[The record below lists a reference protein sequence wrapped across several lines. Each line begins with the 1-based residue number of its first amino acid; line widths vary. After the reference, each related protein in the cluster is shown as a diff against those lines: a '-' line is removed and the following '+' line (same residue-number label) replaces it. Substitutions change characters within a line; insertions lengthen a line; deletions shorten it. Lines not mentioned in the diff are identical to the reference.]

1 MAKLG
6 ISTGTTPNDGS
17 GDSLL
22 DGAVKVNSNFDEVYN
37 KIGDGTDLF
46 VGIVSSITVSGPLSI
61 STTFGAPVIT
71 GLANTAN
78 INATNF
84 QVTGVG
90 TITGTTRLAGINTF
104 SAAGYTVAGLVTASN
119 IISNETIKV
128 AGIVTTS
135 EDGINVSAA
144 VTARSLAIQDVTQTS
159 HFVGLNTVFID
170 HTGVGATAIN
180 ITDTATIGFG
190 SISSANITTINA
202 NTANINSGILTTAT
216 VGTAITIHSKGID
229 AGQAGIITASRL
241 FGAVTGAV
249 TGTASSAT
257 EADLA
262 YGLTGT
268 PSIVVGVATLGGH
281 IFNAPGAFISG
292 ILTATSF
299 SVGTNEIVSSARQ
312 LKNIATLDATTK
324 LTIENA
330 ISDPPNDFD
339 DLNVVG
345 LATVNRL
352 FISGD
357 TRGLNI
363 LGVTTGLSAPGIT
376 TLGIIT
382 GATSLQA
389 TDVYSNF
396 LHGDGSNISNVTG
409 GVTVQDEGSALS
421 TVATTLNFVGS
432 GVVASGSGATKTI
445 TISGGGGGGSIAG
458 ISTTGTS
465 GFNQLNVTGVSTF
478 GANIDLNANID
489 VSGSSTLHN
498 GLVVNGGIVDI
509 NHQIVGLA
517 TDNVIPFY
525 YANVSDFPSASTY
538 HGAVAHGHNTGLL
551 YFAHA
556 GAWLE
561 LVSKDSSGVVNKIVV
576 GAAVTIDQNNI
587 DTVGIITAS
596 EFHGDGSNLT
606 GITGSTVAGISTTGT
621 SGFNQLSISG
631 VSTFTGNIDA
641 NGALDVDGQTDLDV
655 VNVAELATFSSRVQ
669 VGTGLTLD
677 QNNIDAGSYV
687 GIITAKE
694 FHGDGTNV
702 ATSRWAV
709 TNASSNHYVFNGPGN
724 LVNANDPTIYLAR
737 GQKYEFDINASGHPF
752 RIQTSSGASGY
763 NSGNEYTTGITN
775 VGAASSLLTFDV
787 PFDANNTL
795 YYVCQNHSSMNG
807 TIIIYPS
814 I

>member
-61 STTFGAPVIT
+61 STTFGAPVTT

-78 INATNF
+78 INANNF

-135 EDGINVSAA
+135 EDGINVSAG
-144 VTARSLAIQDVTQTS
+144 VTARTLAIQDVTETD

-170 HTGVGATAIN
+170 HTGIAATAIA
-180 ITDTATIGFG
+180 ISDTASIGFG
-190 SISSANITTINA
+190 SITSANITTINS
-202 NTANINSGILTTAT
+202 NLVRGNSGILTTAV
-216 VGTAITIHSKGID
+216 VGTAITMHSKGID

-299 SVGTNEIVSSARQ
+299 SVGANEVVSSARQ

-345 LATVNRL
+345 LATVNTL
-352 FISGD
+352 FVGAH
-357 TRGLNI
+357 TKGLNI

-445 TISGGGGGGSIAG
+445 TISGGGGGGSGSG
-458 ISTTGTS
+458 ISTVAGTV
-465 GFNQLNVTGVSTF
+465 NIADRLNVSGISTF
-478 GANIDLNANID
+478 D
-489 VSGSSTLHN
+489 N

-538 HGAVAHGHNTGLL
+538 HGALAHGHNTGLM

-561 LVSKDSSGVVNKIVV
+561 LVSKDTSGVTGKVIV
-576 GAAVTIDQNNI
+576 GAGVTIDQNNI
-587 DTVGIITAS
+587 DAGHVTGIVTAK

-606 GITGSTVAGISTTGT
+606 GVNVAGISTTLT

-631 VSTFTGNIDA
+631 ISTFTGNIDA

-669 VGTGLTLD
+669 VGTGITID
-677 QNNIDAGSYV
+677 QNNIDTGHVV
-687 GIITAKE
+687 GIITAKS
-694 FHGDGTNV
+694 FVGGGDGKFV
-702 ATSRWAV
+702 TSRWDV
-709 TNASSNHYVFNGPGN
+709 TNQGSSAYRFTGPGG
-724 LVNANDPTIYLAR
+724 LDGTANNSTLYLAR
-737 GQKYEFDINASGHPF
+737 GQTYEFVVNASGHPF
-752 RIQTSSGASGY
+752 QIRVSDGGSAYSTGVTNNGAQTGTVKFEIPFGA
-763 NSGNEYTTGITN
+763 
-775 VGAASSLLTFDV
+775 
-787 PFDANNTL
+787 PNTL
-795 YYVCQNHSSMNG
+795 VYQCTNHGSMVGN
-807 TIIIYPS
+807 IVIYPS

>member
-1 MAKLG
+1 MAKQG
-6 ISTGTTPNDGS
+6 ISTGTNPNDGT

-22 DGAVKVNSNFDEVYN
+22 VGAVKVNENFDEVYS

-90 TITGTTRLAGINTF
+90 TITGTTKLAGINTF
-104 SAAGYTVAGLVTASN
+104 SDAGYTVAGVMTASN

-190 SISSANITTINA
+190 SITSANITTINS
-202 NTANINSGILTTAT
+202 NLVRGNSGILTTAV
-216 VGTAITIHSKGID
+216 VGTAITIHSAGID

-257 EADLA
+257 RADLA
-262 YGLTGT
+262 YGLLGT
-268 PSIVVGVATLGGH
+268 PSIVVGVATLGAH
-281 IFNAPGAFISG
+281 VLNAAGANIAG
-292 ILTATSF
+292 ILTAASF
-299 SVGTNEIVSSARQ
+299 SVGANEVVSSARQ

-345 LATVNRL
+345 LATVNTL
-352 FISGD
+352 FVGAH
-357 TRGLNI
+357 TKGLNI
-363 LGVTTGLSAPGIT
+363 IGVTTGLAVPGIS

-421 TVATTLNFVGS
+421 TVGTILNFVGS

-445 TISGGGGGGSIAG
+445 TVSAGAADTTDVRTNTLVVGEYSSG
-458 ISTTGTS
+458 ISTFAGAIDVNSGGNITGGLTV
-465 GFNQLNVTGVSTF
+465 NQINVSGVSTF
-478 GANIDLNANID
+478 GGNADVNANID
-489 VSGSSTLHN
+489 VSGSATVHN
-498 GLVVNGGIVDI
+498 GLVVNGAIADI
-509 NHQIVGLA
+509 NHQIVGIQ
-517 TDNVIPFY
+517 TNNVIPFY
-525 YANVSDFPSASTY
+525 YAQVSDFPSASTY
-538 HGAVAHGHNTGLL
+538 HGAVAHGHDTGLM
-551 YFAHA
+551 YYAH
-556 GAWLE
+556 GGNWLE
-561 LVSKDSSGVVNKIVV
+561 LVSKNNSGVTGKVIV
-576 GAAVTIDQNNI
+576 GSGVTIDQNNI
-587 DTVGIITAS
+587 DAGHV
-596 EFHGDGSNLT
+596 T
-606 GITGSTVAGISTTGT
+606 GIVTAK
-621 SGFNQLSISG
+621 
-631 VSTFTGNIDA
+631 
-641 NGALDVDGQTDLDV
+641 
-655 VNVAELATFSSRVQ
+655 
-669 VGTGLTLD
+669 
-677 QNNIDAGSYV
+677 SYV
-687 GIITAKE
+687 GG
-694 FHGDGTNV
+694 GDGKFVT
-702 ATSRWAV
+702 AEWTV
-709 TNASSNHYVFNGPGN
+709 TNNGSSNYIFNGPGG
-724 LVNANDPTIYLAR
+724 LSNASNSTLYLAR
-737 GQKYEFDINASGHPF
+737 GQTYQFNMNASGHGF
-752 RIQTSSGASGY
+752 AIQTSSGTY
-763 NSGNEYTTGITN
+763 NSSNVYTTGITN
-775 VGAASSLLTFDV
+775 SAAAVGVIKFEV
-787 PFDANNTL
+787 PFSAPNTL
-795 YYVCQNHSSMNG
+795 YYACASSHSGMVGS
-807 TIIIYPS
+807 IVIYPS

>member
-6 ISTGTTPNDGS
+6 ISTGTTPNDGT

-22 DGAVKVNSNFDEVYN
+22 DGAVKVNSNFDEVYT
-37 KIGDGTDLF
+37 KIGDGTNLF

-78 INATNF
+78 INANNF

-90 TITGTTRLAGINTF
+90 TITGTTRLAGISTF

-135 EDGINVSAA
+135 EDGINVSAG
-144 VTARSLAIQDVTQTS
+144 VSARSLSIQDVTQTS

-170 HTGVGATAIN
+170 HTGVAATAIN

-190 SISSANITTINA
+190 SITSANITTINS
-202 NTANINSGILTTAT
+202 NLVRGNSGILTTAV
-216 VGTAITIHSKGID
+216 VGTAITMHSKGID

-281 IFNAPGAFISG
+281 KLNEAGAFVSG
-292 ILTATSF
+292 IVTGTSY
-299 SVGTNEIVSSARQ
+299 SVGANEVISSARQ

-357 TRGLNI
+357 TAGLNI
-363 LGVTTGLSAPGIT
+363 IGVTTGLSVPGIS
-376 TLGIIT
+376 TLGIVT

-389 TDVYSNF
+389 TDVYTNF
-396 LHGDGSNISNVTG
+396 LHGDASAVTGSPTFTVLTATKGLIGAGVTIDQSNIDAGHVTGIVTAKEFHGDGSNLTG
-409 GVTVQDEGSALS
+409 ITAS
-421 TVATTLNFVGS
+421 TV
-432 GVVASGSGATKTI
+432 
-445 TISGGGGGGSIAG
+445 AG
-458 ISTTGTS
+458 ISTVGTS

-478 GANIDLNANID
+478 TGTIDANGGARIDEIQIGVTNDNEID
-489 VSGSSTLHN
+489 TNSGNLTIDSAGGTTTIDDILTVSGNATLQGTLGVTGTSTLNN
-498 GLVVNGGIVDI
+498 GLVVNGAIVDI
-509 NHQIVGLA
+509 NHQIVGVQ
-517 TDNVIPFY
+517 TNNVIPFY
-525 YANVSDFPSASTY
+525 YAQVSDFPSASTY
-538 HGAVAHGHNTGLL
+538 HGAVAHGHDTGLM
-551 YFAHA
+551 YYAH
-556 GAWLE
+556 GGNWLE
-561 LVSKDSSGVVNKIVV
+561 LVSKSNSGVTGKVIV
-576 GAAVTIDQNNI
+576 GSGVTIDQNNI
-587 DTVGIITAS
+587 DAGHV
-596 EFHGDGSNLT
+596 T
-606 GITGSTVAGISTTGT
+606 GIV
-621 SGFNQLSISG
+621 
-631 VSTFTGNIDA
+631 
-641 NGALDVDGQTDLDV
+641 
-655 VNVAELATFSSRVQ
+655 
-669 VGTGLTLD
+669 
-677 QNNIDAGSYV
+677 
-687 GIITAKE
+687 TAKS
-694 FHGDGTNV
+694 FVGDLSDAV
-702 ATSRWAV
+702 TSRWAV
-709 TNASSNHYVFNGPGN
+709 VNDSSNHYQFTGPGG
-724 LVNANDPTIYLAR
+724 LSSSNDPTIYLAR
-737 GQKYEFDINASGHPF
+737 GQSYEFDLNASGHPF
-752 RIQTSSGASGY
+752 HIQTSSGAY
-763 NSGNEYTTGITN
+763 NASNLYTTGVTN
-775 VGAASSLLTFDV
+775 AGAAVGRIKFAV
-787 PFDANNTL
+787 PFSAPNNL
-795 YYVCQNHSSMNG
+795 YYVCQNHSAMAG
-807 TIIIYPS
+807 TIVIYPS
-814 I
+814 T

>member
-6 ISTGTTPNDGS
+6 ISTGTTPNDGT

-22 DGAVKVNSNFDEVYN
+22 DGAVKVNSNFDEVYG
-37 KIGDGTDLF
+37 KIGDGTNLF

-78 INATNF
+78 INANNF

-90 TITGTTRLAGINTF
+90 TITGTTKLAGINTF
-104 SAAGYTVAGLVTASN
+104 SDAGYTVAGVMTASN

-190 SISSANITTINA
+190 SITSANITTINS
-202 NTANINSGILTTAT
+202 NLVRGNSGILTTAV
-216 VGTAITIHSKGID
+216 VGTAITIHSAGID

-257 EADLA
+257 RADLA
-262 YGLTGT
+262 YGLLGT
-268 PSIVVGVATLGGH
+268 PSIVVGVATLGAH
-281 IFNAPGAFISG
+281 VLNAAGANIAG
-292 ILTATSF
+292 ILTAASF
-299 SVGTNEIVSSARQ
+299 SVGANEVVSSARQ

-345 LATVNRL
+345 LATVNTL
-352 FISGD
+352 FVGAH
-357 TRGLNI
+357 TKGLNI
-363 LGVTTGLSAPGIT
+363 IGVTTGLAVPGIS

-421 TVATTLNFVGS
+421 TVGTILNFVGS

-445 TISGGGGGGSIAG
+445 TVSAGAADTTDVRTNTLVVGEYSSG
-458 ISTTGTS
+458 ISTFAGAIDVNSGGNITGGLTV
-465 GFNQLNVTGVSTF
+465 NQINVSGVSTF
-478 GANIDLNANID
+478 GGNADVNANID
-489 VSGSSTLHN
+489 VSGSATVHN
-498 GLVVNGGIVDI
+498 GLVVNGAIADI
-509 NHQIVGLA
+509 NHQIVGIQ
-517 TDNVIPFY
+517 TNNVIPFY
-525 YANVSDFPSASTY
+525 YAQVSDFPSASTY
-538 HGAVAHGHNTGLL
+538 HGAVAHGHDTGLM
-551 YFAHA
+551 YYAH
-556 GAWLE
+556 GGNWLE
-561 LVSKDSSGVVNKIVV
+561 LVSKNNSGVTGKVIV
-576 GAAVTIDQNNI
+576 GSGVTIDQNNI
-587 DTVGIITAS
+587 DAGHV
-596 EFHGDGSNLT
+596 T
-606 GITGSTVAGISTTGT
+606 GIVTAK
-621 SGFNQLSISG
+621 
-631 VSTFTGNIDA
+631 
-641 NGALDVDGQTDLDV
+641 
-655 VNVAELATFSSRVQ
+655 
-669 VGTGLTLD
+669 
-677 QNNIDAGSYV
+677 SYV
-687 GIITAKE
+687 GG
-694 FHGDGTNV
+694 GDGKFVT
-702 ATSRWAV
+702 AEWTV
-709 TNASSNHYVFNGPGN
+709 TNNGSSNYIFNGPGG
-724 LVNANDPTIYLAR
+724 LSNASNSTLYLAR
-737 GQKYEFDINASGHPF
+737 GQTYQFNMNASGHGF
-752 RIQTSSGASGY
+752 AIQTSSGTY
-763 NSGNEYTTGITN
+763 NSSNVYTTGITN
-775 VGAASSLLTFDV
+775 SAAAVGVIKFEV
-787 PFDANNTL
+787 PFSAPNTL
-795 YYVCQNHSSMNG
+795 YYACASSHSGMVGSLV
-807 TIIIYPS
+807 IYPS

>member
-6 ISTGTTPNDGS
+6 ISTGTTPNDGT

-22 DGAVKVNSNFDEVYN
+22 DGAVKVNSNFDEVYT
-37 KIGDGTDLF
+37 KIGDGTNLF

-78 INATNF
+78 INANNF

-90 TITGTTRLAGINTF
+90 TITGTTKLAGINTF
-104 SAAGYTVAGLVTASN
+104 SDAGYTVAGVMTASN

-190 SISSANITTINA
+190 SITSANITTINS
-202 NTANINSGILTTAT
+202 NLVRGNSGILTTAV
-216 VGTAITIHSKGID
+216 VGTAITIHSAGID

-257 EADLA
+257 RADLA
-262 YGLTGT
+262 YGLLGT
-268 PSIVVGVATLGGH
+268 PSIVVGVATLGAH
-281 IFNAPGAFISG
+281 VLNAAGANIAG
-292 ILTATSF
+292 ILTAASF
-299 SVGTNEIVSSARQ
+299 SVGANEVVSSARQ

-345 LATVNRL
+345 LATVNTL
-352 FISGD
+352 FVGAH
-357 TRGLNI
+357 TKGLNI
-363 LGVTTGLSAPGIT
+363 IGVTTGLAVPGIS

-421 TVATTLNFVGS
+421 TVGTILNFVGS

-445 TISGGGGGGSIAG
+445 TVSAGAADTTDVRTNTLVVGEYSSG
-458 ISTTGTS
+458 IST
-465 GFNQLNVTGVSTF
+465 
-478 GANIDLNANID
+478 
-489 VSGSSTLHN
+489 
-498 GLVVNGGIVDI
+498 
-509 NHQIVGLA
+509 
-517 TDNVIPFY
+517 
-525 YANVSDFPSASTY
+525 
-538 HGAVAHGHNTGLL
+538 
-551 YFAHA
+551 FA
-556 GAWLE
+556 GCY
-561 LVSKDSSGVVNKIVV
+561 
-576 GAAVTIDQNNI
+576 
-587 DTVGIITAS
+587 
-596 EFHGDGSNLT
+596 
-606 GITGSTVAGISTTGT
+606 
-621 SGFNQLSISG
+621 
-631 VSTFTGNIDA
+631 
-641 NGALDVDGQTDLDV
+641 
-655 VNVAELATFSSRVQ
+655 RC
-669 VGTGLTLD
+669 
-677 QNNIDAGSYV
+677 Y
-687 GIITAKE
+687 
-694 FHGDGTNV
+694 
-702 ATSRWAV
+702 
-709 TNASSNHYVFNGPGN
+709 
-724 LVNANDPTIYLAR
+724 
-737 GQKYEFDINASGHPF
+737 
-752 RIQTSSGASGY
+752 
-763 NSGNEYTTGITN
+763 
-775 VGAASSLLTFDV
+775 
-787 PFDANNTL
+787 
-795 YYVCQNHSSMNG
+795 
-807 TIIIYPS
+807 
-814 I
+814 

>member
-71 GLANTAN
+71 GLANTSN

-135 EDGINVSAA
+135 EDGINVSAG
-144 VTARSLAIQDVTQTS
+144 VTARSLAIQDVTTLD

-170 HTGVGATAIN
+170 QTGVAATAIN

-202 NTANINSGILTTAT
+202 NLVRGNSGILTTAV

-299 SVGTNEIVSSARQ
+299 SVGANEVVSSARQ

-330 ISDPPNDFD
+330 IS
-339 DLNVVG
+339 
-345 LATVNRL
+345 
-352 FISGD
+352 
-357 TRGLNI
+357 
-363 LGVTTGLSAPGIT
+363 
-376 TLGIIT
+376 
-382 GATSLQA
+382 
-389 TDVYSNF
+389 
-396 LHGDGSNISNVTG
+396 
-409 GVTVQDEGSALS
+409 
-421 TVATTLNFVGS
+421 
-432 GVVASGSGATKTI
+432 
-445 TISGGGGGGSIAG
+445 
-458 ISTTGTS
+458 
-465 GFNQLNVTGVSTF
+465 
-478 GANIDLNANID
+478 
-489 VSGSSTLHN
+489 GSS
-498 GLVVNGGIVDI
+498 
-509 NHQIVGLA
+509 
-517 TDNVIPFY
+517 
-525 YANVSDFPSASTY
+525 
-538 HGAVAHGHNTGLL
+538 
-551 YFAHA
+551 
-556 GAWLE
+556 
-561 LVSKDSSGVVNKIVV
+561 K
-576 GAAVTIDQNNI
+576 
-587 DTVGIITAS
+587 
-596 EFHGDGSNLT
+596 
-606 GITGSTVAGISTTGT
+606 
-621 SGFNQLSISG
+621 
-631 VSTFTGNIDA
+631 
-641 NGALDVDGQTDLDV
+641 
-655 VNVAELATFSSRVQ
+655 
-669 VGTGLTLD
+669 
-677 QNNIDAGSYV
+677 
-687 GIITAKE
+687 
-694 FHGDGTNV
+694 
-702 ATSRWAV
+702 
-709 TNASSNHYVFNGPGN
+709 
-724 LVNANDPTIYLAR
+724 
-737 GQKYEFDINASGHPF
+737 
-752 RIQTSSGASGY
+752 
-763 NSGNEYTTGITN
+763 
-775 VGAASSLLTFDV
+775 
-787 PFDANNTL
+787 
-795 YYVCQNHSSMNG
+795 
-807 TIIIYPS
+807 
-814 I
+814 

>member
-71 GLANTAN
+71 GLANTSN
-78 INATNF
+78 INANNF

-190 SISSANITTINA
+190 SISSANITTINS
-202 NTANINSGILTTAT
+202 NLVRGNSGILTTAV
-216 VGTAITIHSKGID
+216 VGTAITMHSKGID

-268 PSIVVGVATLGGH
+268 PNIVVGVATLGGH
-281 IFNAPGAFISG
+281 KLNEAGAFVSG

-299 SVGTNEIVSSARQ
+299 SVGANEVVSSARQ

-363 LGVTTGLSAPGIT
+363 LGVTTGLSAPGIS
-376 TLGIIT
+376 TLGIVT

-389 TDVYSNF
+389 TDVYTNF
-396 LHGDGSNISNVTG
+396 LHGNGANITGISTLNITNYGVGLGGGGSAGI
-409 GVTVQDEGSALS
+409 TVQDEGSALS
-421 TVATTLNFVGS
+421 TLATTLNFVGS

-445 TISGGGGGGSIAG
+445 TIAGGGGGGSGNAGFSTAGGNFTVNAGVTTVINTFNINTNTKLSEYTVHLENVNGNIQSQKVLVMNYGAG
-458 ISTTGTS
+458 IGLTAYAEEYAVM
-465 GFNQLNVTGVSTF
+465 FHPNRIADIGV
-478 GANIDLNANID
+478 
-489 VSGSSTLHN
+489 
-498 GLVVNGGIVDI
+498 VVNAGICS
-509 NHQIVGLA
+509 LTA
-517 TDNVIPFY
+517 T
-525 YANVSDFPSASTY
+525 T
-538 HGAVAHGHNTGLL
+538 
-551 YFAHA
+551 
-556 GAWLE
+556 
-561 LVSKDSSGVVNKIVV
+561 KSGI
-576 GAAVTIDQNNI
+576 
-587 DTVGIITAS
+587 
-596 EFHGDGSNLT
+596 T
-606 GITGSTVAGISTTGT
+606 GIT
-621 SGFNQLSISG
+621 
-631 VSTFTGNIDA
+631 
-641 NGALDVDGQTDLDV
+641 
-655 VNVAELATFSSRVQ
+655 TFS
-669 VGTGLTLD
+669 LTRQD
-677 QNNIDAGSYV
+677 QS
-687 GIITAKE
+687 
-694 FHGDGTNV
+694 
-702 ATSRWAV
+702 
-709 TNASSNHYVFNGPGN
+709 
-724 LVNANDPTIYLAR
+724 
-737 GQKYEFDINASGHPF
+737 
-752 RIQTSSGASGY
+752 
-763 NSGNEYTTGITN
+763 
-775 VGAASSLLTFDV
+775 
-787 PFDANNTL
+787 
-795 YYVCQNHSSMNG
+795 
-807 TIIIYPS
+807 
-814 I
+814 